1 MLGYSPSLN
10 RNTVKDRFE
19 NISYLIGNFDLV
31 VYGPFQQSLGWV
43 KTGIGS
49 SSFSYKNSF
58 ITEIVE
64 VIKGN
69 TTFTLN
75 NTLALDLEN
84 DTFKLLTLGNNTGQM
99 EIFKG
104 VIFDSILTF
113 CNTESEMKI
122 NKGENNSFC
131 TKLFYKRISAFENEL
146 VVGSSKDGGKTWF
159 PYSKTVYKRKLTL

>member
-1 MLGYSPSLN
+1 MLGYTPFIN
-10 RNTVKDRFE
+10 RDTIKDRFE

-31 VYGPFQQSLGWV
+31 VYSPLQQSLGWV

-58 ITEIVE
+58 ISETVE
-64 VIKGN
+64 VIKEN
-69 TTFTLN
+69 MRFTLN

-84 DTFKLLTLGNNTGQM
+84 DTFKLLTLRNNTGQM

-104 VIFDSILTF
+104 VVSENILTF
-113 CNTESEMKI
+113 RNKESKSEI
-122 NKGENNSFC
+122 NNVENNSYC
-131 TKLFYKRISAFENEL
+131 TKLFYKRISAFKNEL
-146 VVGSSKDGGKTWF
+146 VVGSSKDQGKTWL